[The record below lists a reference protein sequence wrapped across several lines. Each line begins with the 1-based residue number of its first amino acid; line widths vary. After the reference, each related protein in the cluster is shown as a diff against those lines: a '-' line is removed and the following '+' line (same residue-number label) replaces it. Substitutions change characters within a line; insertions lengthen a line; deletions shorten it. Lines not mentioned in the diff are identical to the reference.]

1 MPGLQENGVSIRP
14 TIRAIPLFCGLILF
28 MLSGVSFAVDEGFA
42 GVILSEDAKER
53 KDTGTFDCASRVH
66 VVVEGVSGPGR
77 HVLEA
82 DWIGPDGKRLKHSRQ
97 EFKVKK
103 RPVDAWVWLEPAPDL
118 RGKTLF
124 ASSPSRAFKG
134 LTGWW
139 TVKVYLDDAQIGDK
153 GFIVVCQRQ

>member
-1 MPGLQENGVSIRP
+1 MRLRP
-14 TIRAIPLFCGLILF
+14 IIRAISFFCWLILF
-28 MLSGVSFAVDEGFA
+28 MLSGSSFAGSDGFA
-42 GVILSEDAKER
+42 GVILSEDAKAR
-53 KDTGTFDCASRVH
+53 KDTGTFDCADRVH

-77 HVLEA
+77 HILEA
-82 DWIGPDGKRLKHSRQ
+82 DWISPDGKTLKHSRQ

-118 RGKTLF
+118 RGRTIT
-124 ASSPSRAFKG
+124 SSRGFKG

-139 TVKVYLDDAQIGDK
+139 TVKVYLDETQIADK